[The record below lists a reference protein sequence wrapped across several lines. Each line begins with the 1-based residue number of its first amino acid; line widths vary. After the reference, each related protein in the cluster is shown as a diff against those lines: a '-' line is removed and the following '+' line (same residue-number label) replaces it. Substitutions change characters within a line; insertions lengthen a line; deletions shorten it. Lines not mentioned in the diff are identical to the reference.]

1 MADLKYELMLKIAA
15 DIGDIR
21 KASGAIT
28 ELGNKFTSIRN
39 QLSQGF
45 LLNFGAGIGNRIKN
59 VITSA
64 LPAYAKQEAA
74 ERGLAAAMNISRTA
88 SDENFESFKRLASQ
102 MQAITTLGDETVLG
116 IEKMALNMG
125 VAKERMHECV
135 QGAIG
140 LQKAYNLGLNEAV
153 KAAAA
158 VVQGKTEKLNELIPA
173 LSGCTSTEERL
184 KLANDAMRR
193 GFIQAKEETETLGGT
208 LAQLSNAW
216 GDVSEVVG
224 ESAAPAVK
232 NVANVL
238 KSLAEAIAE
247 NRNEAV
253 LLMRSLIGAFAAFSL
268 KKLGGYLGVL
278 SKIKIAL
285 ADGGKTA
292 NNAAAALGK
301 TERAMQALTSATAA
315 LKGISAGG
323 LFGAMLSPAGLLA
336 VGAAVAYVGGEY
348 DKLCEIQKEAQ
359 KRFEDFSAQAES
371 RSRALIATF
380 REQGASFDEV
390 LQAEKNIQLEIDGL
404 YRMRRV
410 AEADGYDTK
419 SIDDSVAA
427 HRKILAALSSE
438 REQYAAIV
446 AAKRAAFENE
456 ARGNFI
462 RAREKYAATQL
473 TDAQKLD
480 ATVEKIALK
489 KATIADLEAKIAD
502 ASGEQKANLAE
513 NYKLETDLLIALE
526 SEEKNIRAKVEAEK
540 KAADER
546 ERGLKQAIER
556 AEKLESEF
564 WLEMK
569 ILSVRRDGDQA
580 ALERLE
586 TEREVNRIAS
596 QIFEAEKARCTNAQ
610 ELKQLEAD
618 ALERA
623 ANRVKLERQAVDA
636 ERERQ
641 NLKTR
646 EKTVEDYLWRL
657 KIAQAKMRGDE
668 DGAKK
673 LEQQRQMRDEVSE
686 LVKQGFSED
695 RALQI
700 VARTTAAEDAAQS
713 AQNAASDARPQ
724 NRSLIGNAPRRA
736 SVSLTKRG
744 AGGKIANGFESPI
757 DRFQRQKTTVKKAE
771 TPIDRFLKSRMPTPP
786 KTGVVNAVEP
796 PKKSGGEE
804 TQIASLD
811 SKVSELVSL
820 FRKIDTSL
828 SRIKTNT
835 AATAGNTSKRS

>member
-1 MADLKYELMLKIAA
+1 MADSKYELMLKIAA

-21 KASGAIT
+21 KASDALT

-39 QLSQGF
+39 QVLQGF
-45 LLNFGAGIGNRIKN
+45 LINFGGGIGNKMKN
-59 VITSA
+59 VFDSA

-88 SDENFESFKRLASQ
+88 SNANFESFKRLASQ

-173 LSGCTSTEERL
+173 LRSCTSTEEKL

-224 ESAAPAVK
+224 ETAAPAVK
-232 NVANVL
+232 SVANVL
-238 KSLAEAIAE
+238 KSLAETIAE
-247 NRNEAV
+247 NRNGAV
-253 LLMRSLIGAFAAFSL
+253 FLTRSLIGAFAAFSL

-278 SKIKIAL
+278 AKIKDAL
-285 ADGGKTA
+285 SDGGDAAT
-292 NNAAAALGK
+292 AAAASLGK
-301 TERAMQALTSATAA
+301 TERAMQSLTSATAA
-315 LKGISAGG
+315 LRGVSAGG
-323 LFGAMLSPAGLLA
+323 VWGAMLSPAGLIS

-371 RSRALIATF
+371 RSRALIAAF
-380 REQGASFDEV
+380 REQGATFDEV
-390 LQAEKNIQLEIDGL
+390 LRAEKTVQLEIDGL
-404 YRMRRV
+404 QRMRRI

-419 SIDDSVAA
+419 PIENSVAA
-427 HRKILAALSSE
+427 HRKILAALTAE

-446 AAKRAAFENE
+446 AAKRAAFEAE
-456 ARGNFI
+456 ARGDLS

-480 ATVEKIALK
+480 ATAEKIALK

-502 ASGEQKANLAE
+502 ASGEQKARLAA
-513 NYKLETDLLIALE
+513 NYKLETDILIALE
-526 SEEKNIRAKVEAEK
+526 AEQKNIRAKVEAEK

-546 ERGLKQAIER
+546 SRGLKQAIAR
-556 AEKLESEF
+556 ADKLESEF

-580 ALERLE
+580 ELERLE
-586 TEREVNRIAS
+586 TERETRRIAS
-596 QIFEAEKARCTNAQ
+596 QIFETQRARCKNAQ

-623 ANRVKLERQAVDA
+623 ANRVKLERQAVAA

-641 NLKTR
+641 NLKNR
-646 EKTVEDYLWRL
+646 EKSVEDYLWRI

-673 LEQQRQMRDEVSE
+673 LEQQRQMRGEVSE
-686 LVKQGFSED
+686 LVKQGFSPD

-700 VARTTAAEDAAQS
+700 VAQTTAAEEAAQP
-713 AQNAASDARPQ
+713 AQDGDGGVPLNRPL
-724 NRSLIGNAPRRA
+724 RGNAPRRA
-736 SVSLTKRG
+736 ATSTTKRG
-744 AGGKIANGFESPI
+744 ADGKIANGFESPI
-757 DRFQRQKTTVKKAE
+757 DRFQRQKANAKKAE
-771 TPIDRFLKSRMPTPP
+771 TPIDRFLKSRMPPP
-786 KTGVVNAVEP
+786 KTGAVRAVEP
-796 PKKSGGEE
+796 PKNTGGE